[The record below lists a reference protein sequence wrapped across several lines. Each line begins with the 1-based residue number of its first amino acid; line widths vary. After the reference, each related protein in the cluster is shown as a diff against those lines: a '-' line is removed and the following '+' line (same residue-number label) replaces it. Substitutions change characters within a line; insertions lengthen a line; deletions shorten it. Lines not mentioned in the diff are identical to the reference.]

1 MDLYSILL
9 TPMWIGSVV
18 DACDNHVL
26 TGWRQH
32 CADYAPCAIAATMLT
47 ALVVFLMYGKNAI

>member
-32 CADYAPCAIAATMLT
+32 CADYAATMLT